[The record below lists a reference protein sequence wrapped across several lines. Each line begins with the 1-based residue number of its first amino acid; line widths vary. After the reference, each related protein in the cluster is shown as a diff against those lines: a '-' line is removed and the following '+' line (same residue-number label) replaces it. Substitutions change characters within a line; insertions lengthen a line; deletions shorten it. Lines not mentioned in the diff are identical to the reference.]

1 MNIFLF
7 KIVLKV
13 LVNTV
18 IKREINEK
26 RVKLLLFSGRM
37 VLQC

>member
-1 MNIFLF
+1 MNTFLF

-26 RVKLLLFSGRM
+26 RVKLLLFSGHI
-37 VLQC
+37 VLEC